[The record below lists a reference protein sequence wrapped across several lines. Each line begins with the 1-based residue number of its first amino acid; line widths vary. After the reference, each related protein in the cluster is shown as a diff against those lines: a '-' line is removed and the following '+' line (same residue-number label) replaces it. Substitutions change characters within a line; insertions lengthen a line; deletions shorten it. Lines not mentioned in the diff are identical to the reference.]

1 MKKGNGKNPQGSYRR
16 YSIDLDNKNKN
27 ILKHILKVLMDH
39 KSIVLLKW
47 RKSARKGFHIYYI
60 CKKNKCKVCSRLKR
74 KYDDKERY
82 YKDKKYRKY
91 YERDILFYKKTYVNG
106 KKVTIRYA
114 GSWHI
119 LKI

>member
-1 MKKGNGKNPQGSYRR
+1 MRR

-27 ILKHILKVLMDH
+27 ILKHILKILMNH
-39 KSIVLLKW
+39 ESIVLLKW

-60 CKKNKCKVCSRLKR
+60 CKKNKCKVCSRLKK

-91 YERDILFYKKTYVNG
+91 YERDILFYKKTYVMRTAG
-106 KKVTIRYA
+106 PHTLPKVIIRYA
-114 GSWHI
+114 GTWHI